1 MNFRAKN
8 IQHYDLVI
16 SLFGAKIQIHITK
29 VKKINEENA
38 NRLLSVGMDIS
49 QNRKL

>member
-29 VKKINEENA
+29 VKKINKKIFEFS
-38 NRLLSVGMDIS
+38 R
-49 QNRKL
+49 QNSIL